1 MPLVILAVLT
11 LGPVCVIAVLL
22 DSASGGNDE

>member
-1 MPLVILAVLT
+1 MPLVILAVLA
-11 LGPVCVIAVLL
+11 LGLICVIAVLF